1 MNAGFL
7 VIPIILIRY
16 GLLGLLSREAL
27 SRAAHFALTSGGGEK
42 AAYWV
47 YQITGLGAIVYMCF
61 ITITTDSL
69 WFFIGLAVY
78 IAGAALYAVSVVSYA
93 GPKTSGINTAGLY
106 GVSRNPM
113 YVAYFIYFLG
123 CTLMAKSLILLAI
136 LVVFQISTHAII
148 RSEERWCMEK
158 FGGEYREYMRRVRR
172 YI

>member
-7 VIPIILIRY
+7 VIPLILIRY

-27 SRAAHFALTSGGGEK
+27 SRAAYFASLEGSEK

-47 YQITGLGAIVYMCF
+47 YQMTGVGAIVYLCF
-61 ITITTDSL
+61 LTVTSDSL
-69 WFFIGLAVY
+69 WFFISLAVY
-78 IAGAALYAVSVVSYA
+78 IIGAVLYAASVVSYA
-93 GPKTSGINTAGLY
+93 RPKTSGINTAGLY